1 MSNKKNILITQI
13 HMAVGGIETVL
24 INLLNTLDKGKY
36 NIDLVLYYPRGEF
49 IDKIPSWV
57 NVIPVWNE
65 TKHKNFWKD
74 IIMSR
79 NIVKRVLKNILVNNL
94 TVKHFVSKK
103 EYDVSISFSG
113 YHIFSNAFAAKSNA
127 KQKLIWVHADF
138 AKQFKLRE
146 EFRKQFK
153 KIYKQYKYFNKIVC
167 VSESA
172 CEEFKK
178 FKPELSNKLDYCW
191 NIIKEREYPDSN
203 ENIRLQD
210 GFNCIT
216 ISRLV
221 KTKGTEK
228 LIDIAKMIKKDNL
241 NCHLYVA
248 GDGALRPW
256 LEEQIK
262 ENNLENN
269 ITLLGNVINL
279 VPVFKQCNLYMSPSD
294 LEGLPT
300 VIVESLLEG
309 IPVIATPITGSI
321 DIYKYMAPPNSMIL
335 SKDSTAESLYECLKT
350 VLKSSPFKPFKLDID
365 KVNIETLKRFESLLE
380 N

>member
-24 INLLNTLDKGKY
+24 INLLNTLDKEKY

>member
-24 INLLNTLDKGKY
+24 LNLLNTLDKEKY

-49 IDKIPSWV
+49 INKIPEWV

-65 TKHKNFWKD
+65 TKHKDFWKD

-79 NIVKRVLKNILVNNL
+79 NIVKRVLKNLLVNNL
-94 TVKHFVSKK
+94 TVNHFVSKK
-103 EYDVSISFSG
+103 QYDVSISFSG
-113 YHIFSNAFAAKSNA
+113 YHVFSNSFAAKSNA
-127 KQKLIWVHADF
+127 KKKLIWVHADF

-146 EFRKQFK
+146 DFRKQFK
-153 KIYKQYKYFNKIVC
+153 KIYKQYKYFDKIVC
-167 VSESA
+167 VSESV
-172 CEEFKK
+172 CDEFKK
-178 FKPELSNKLDYCW
+178 FKPELTNKLDYCW
-191 NIIKEREYPDSN
+191 NIIKERKYPDSN
-203 ENIRLQD
+203 ENIKLRD

-228 LIDIAKMIKKDNL
+228 LIDLAKMIKRDSL
-241 NCHLYVA
+241 DCHLYVA
-248 GDGALRPW
+248 GDGALKPW

-262 ENNLENN
+262 ENNLENH

-279 VPVFKQCNLYMSPSD
+279 VPVIKQANVYISPSD

-300 VIVESLLEG
+300 VIVESLLEEV
-309 IPVIATPITGSI
+309 PVIATPIAGSI

-335 SKDSTAESLYECLKT
+335 AKDATAESLYESLASVVKDN
-350 VLKSSPFKPFKLDID
+350 PFKPFKIDID
-365 KVNIETLKRFESLLE
+365 KINAETLKRFESLL
-380 N
+380 

>member
-1 MSNKKNILITQI
+1 MNNKKNILITQI

-24 INLLNTLDKGKY
+24 LNLLNTLDKEKY
-36 NIDLVLYYPRGEF
+36 NVDLVLYYPRGEF

-57 NVIPVWNE
+57 NVIPVWNN
-65 TKHKNFWKD
+65 TKHQDFWEN

-79 NIVKRVLKNILVNNL
+79 NFVKRIFKNVLLNNF
-94 TVKHFVSKK
+94 TVKHFISKK

-113 YHIFSNAFAAKSNA
+113 YHIFSNAFAAKSNSN
-127 KQKLIWVHADF
+127 KKLIWVHADF
-138 AKQFKLRE
+138 AKQFKLRKD
-146 EFRKQFK
+146 FKKQFK
-153 KIYKQYKYFNKIVC
+153 KIYKQYKYFDKIVC
-167 VSESA
+167 VSESV

-191 NIIKEREYPDSN
+191 NIIKEREYPSSN
-203 ENIRLQD
+203 ENIQLQND
-210 GFNCIT
+210 FNCIT

-221 KTKGTEK
+221 KTKGVEK
-228 LIDIAKMIKKDNL
+228 LIDIAKMLKKDNIS
-241 NCHLYVA
+241 CHLYVA

-279 VPVFKQCNLYMSPSD
+279 VPVFKQCNLYISPSD

-300 VIVESLLEG
+300 VIIESLLEG
-309 IPVIATPITGSI
+309 IPIIATPIAGSI
-321 DIYKYMAPPNSMIL
+321 DIYKYIAPPNSMIL
-335 SKDSTAESLYECLKT
+335 SKDVTPESLYESLKT
-350 VLKSSPFKPFKLDID
+350 VLTNSPFKPFKLDID
-365 KVNIETLKRFESLLE
+365 KINAETLKRFEKLL
-380 N
+380 